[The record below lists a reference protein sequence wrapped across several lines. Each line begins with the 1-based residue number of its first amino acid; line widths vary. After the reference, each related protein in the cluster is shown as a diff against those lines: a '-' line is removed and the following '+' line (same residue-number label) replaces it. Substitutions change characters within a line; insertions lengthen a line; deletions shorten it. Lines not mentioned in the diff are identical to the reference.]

1 MLTSSQVEPVGRFR
15 FRDPT
20 PRQTVHARDAAART
34 KARQHH
40 AHTSTHLHKARDEV
54 EGDGYAP
61 EPAVHPRPSAEAD
74 IRVGR
79 AESPAS

>member
-1 MLTSSQVEPVGRFR
+1 MLTSPLRPVGRFR

-40 AHTSTHLHKARDEV
+40 AHTGTHLHKARDEV

-61 EPAVHPRPSAEAD
+61 EPASHARPSAEAD

-79 AESPAS
+79 AESPSS